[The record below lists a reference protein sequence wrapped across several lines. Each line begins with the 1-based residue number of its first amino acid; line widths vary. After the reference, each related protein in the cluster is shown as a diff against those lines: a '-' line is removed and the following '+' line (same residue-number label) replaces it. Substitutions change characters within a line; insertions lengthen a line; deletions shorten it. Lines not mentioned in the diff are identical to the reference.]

1 MKYLHEN
8 KELFDNLI
16 IRTSQYNGIT
26 TDIIRKDYFVYC
38 LLKEIANNIPNIV
51 FKGGTSLSKCFNLID
66 RYSEDIDLNF
76 IHEEKMT
83 DSKLQQFNRSLVSI
97 IQNSGFTINNI
108 DDLKSRRKSNTFM
121 SEFKQDEQKITE
133 IKVETSLGIPA
144 YPITRKLVA
153 SYIYDF
159 LNNQNRQDLIKEY
172 NLEPFEINAQNIER
186 TFIDKVFALCDYYE
200 RPEPGRNSRHI
211 YDLYKLYP
219 KIKIN
224 NEFNNLIKQVRTE
237 RQNYARKVNIS
248 AQDGYNVKQTL
259 QKIIDTEFYKSDF
272 KQVTSLLLYKPIDY
286 DEIITVLNK
295 IISDPNFKI

>member
-26 TDIIRKDYFVYC
+26 TDIIRKDYFVYY

-108 DDLKSRRKSNTFM
+108 DDLKSRRNSNTFM

-159 LNNQNRQDLIKEY
+159 LNNQNKQDLIKEY

-237 RQNYARKVNIS
+237 RQNYASNVNIS

-259 QKIIDTEFYKSDF
+259 QKIIDAEFYKSDF

>member
-26 TDIIRKDYFVYC
+26 TDIIRKDYFVYY

-108 DDLKSRRKSNTFM
+108 DDLKSRRNFNTFM

-144 YPITRKLVA
+144 YPITKKLVA

-159 LNNQNRQDLIKEY
+159 LNNKNKQDLIKEY
-172 NLEPFEINAQNIER
+172 NIEPFEINAQNIER

-200 RPEPGRNSRHI
+200 RSEPGRNSRHI

-224 NEFNNLIKQVRTE
+224 NAFNNLIKQVRTE
-237 RQNYARKVNIS
+237 RQNYASNVNIS

-272 KQVTSLLLYKPIDY
+272 KQVTTLLLYKPIDY

-295 IISDPNFKI
+295 IISDSNFKI